1 VKKILAFDTE
11 TRGLDWFDPNQRAF
25 LATTADSEGEY
36 LFDLEDPTQAS
47 AFIEQVR
54 GADVLVAHN
63 LSFDVHHVREATGL
77 DILELG
83 KELHDTDILSRL
95 LFPGGQRTAERGGHG
110 LKTLARIYLDPNA
123 DAEEAAID
131 DLAKSLNYK
140 SGIKPPKSHAPGKP
154 WTAYYDVYRA
164 FPAALGAYAVKDAR
178 YTYDLFIQFMP
189 MLRDKERL
197 SELYDLEMRVAPI
210 LIRAE
215 QRGTVL
221 DAIRVADLRR
231 AYEAKER
238 RLRHELEATLGEAAL
253 SGTGSEAALEEA
265 LLGMGVPLYRKTA
278 TGKLST
284 NKFAL
289 QEFEDDFPVLQVL
302 EEHRQAQKFLSTYI
316 GPMQDRKV
324 VHPSFMQVEAWTG
337 RMSCRRPNMQNIPVK
352 AGPEVRSVFVARPGH
367 KLIVSD
373 YDSIEVRLL
382 AYYLGT
388 DGEPYRQLI
397 RDGHDPHAYMAAQIH
412 AGRMEDFLKGTAGE
426 KERAIAKNTMF
437 AITYGAGGPRVS
449 DMNKISIPEAR
460 ALIKTIKDSL
470 PGYYRLN
477 RRIKTKVEMMG
488 HVQTIAGRM
497 QPVDKQKAY
506 VGLNALIQG
515 SAADIMKAGL
525 IEVEN
530 AIAPLGGKVLFV
542 VHDEVV
548 SEVPTSVA
556 DRALREQNRAL
567 ERVGEIYNLD
577 PPLSAE
583 GKIVSNYGEAK

>member
-1 VKKILAFDTE
+1 
-11 TRGLDWFDPNQRAF
+11 
-25 LATTADSEGEY
+25 
-36 LFDLEDPTQAS
+36 
-47 AFIEQVR
+47 
-54 GADVLVAHN
+54 
-63 LSFDVHHVREATGL
+63 
-77 DILELG
+77 
-83 KELHDTDILSRL
+83 
-95 LFPGGQRTAERGGHG
+95 
-110 LKTLARIYLDPNA
+110 
-123 DAEEAAID
+123 
-131 DLAKSLNYK
+131 
-140 SGIKPPKSHAPGKP
+140 
-154 WTAYYDVYRA
+154 
-164 FPAALGAYAVKDAR
+164 
-178 YTYDLFIQFMP
+178 
-189 MLRDKERL
+189 
-197 SELYDLEMRVAPI
+197 
-210 LIRAE
+210 
-215 QRGTVL
+215 
-221 DAIRVADLRR
+221 
-231 AYEAKER
+231 
-238 RLRHELEATLGEAAL
+238 
-253 SGTGSEAALEEA
+253 
-265 LLGMGVPLYRKTA
+265 
-278 TGKLST
+278 
-284 NKFAL
+284 
-289 QEFEDDFPVLQVL
+289 
-302 EEHRQAQKFLSTYI
+302 
-316 GPMQDRKV
+316 
-324 VHPSFMQVEAWTG
+324 
-337 RMSCRRPNMQNIPVK
+337 
-352 AGPEVRSVFVARPGH
+352 
-367 KLIVSD
+367 
-373 YDSIEVRLL
+373 
-382 AYYLGT
+382 
-388 DGEPYRQLI
+388 
-397 RDGHDPHAYMAAQIH
+397 MAAQIH